1 MACKHSFNISSGCFS
16 PHDSCFFSL
25 KSEGYFSSE
34 MSISSLDLLKESAG
48 KFRINFLMSKMQI
61 EEGGVLKSFRMTFLQ
76 KAKFSLK

>member
-1 MACKHSFNISSGCFS
+1 MIVA
-16 PHDSCFFSL
+16 FFSF

-48 KFRINFLMSKMQI
+48 KFRIHFLMSKMQI
-61 EEGGVLKSFRMTFLQ
+61 EEGGVLKSFQMTFLQ

>member
-16 PHDSCFFSL
+16 PHDCCFFSL

-34 MSISSLDLLKESAG
+34 MSISSLDLLKECAG